1 MAREAV
7 SAIRSLLIPLDG
19 QYMLVPNSAVAEIL
33 TYRETRSVPGAP
45 DWFVGMLSWRNQ
57 TIPVISFEA
66 VSGAAAPTVNPR
78 TRIAVFNTV
87 GANPAYLRF
96 YAVMTQGFPSLINI
110 DKASIAP
117 LGGEETLADGV
128 ASKVLVAGRPAAIP
142 DLDYIES
149 RLVDRQQ
156 GLPVGQ

>member
-1 MAREAV
+1 MARDAA

-33 TYRETRSVPGAP
+33 TYRETRPVPGAP

-66 VSGAAAPTVNPR
+66 IAGGVAPTANPR

-96 YAVMTQGFPSLINI
+96 YAVLTQGFPSLINI

-117 LGGEETLADGV
+117 LGGDESVAEGV
-128 ASKVLVAGRPAAIP
+128 AAKVLVAGRPASIP
-142 DLDYIES
+142 DLDRIEA

-156 GLPVGQ
+156 AMPASG

>member
-1 MAREAV
+1 MARDV
-7 SAIRSLLIPLDG
+7 TSAIRSLLIPLEG

-33 TYRETRSVPGAP
+33 TYRETRAVPGAP
-45 DWFVGMLSWRNQ
+45 AWFIGMLSWRNQ

-66 VSGAAAPTVNPR
+66 VAGGATPEVSPR

-96 YAVMTQGFPSLINI
+96 YAVLTQGFPSLINI

-117 LGGEETLADGV
+117 LGSDDQVAEGV

-142 DLDYIES
+142 DLDHIES

-156 GLPVGQ
+156 VLPAEL

>member
-1 MAREAV
+1 MPHEAAA
-7 SAIRSLLIPLDG
+7 AIRSLLVPLDG

-33 TYRETRSVPGAP
+33 TYRETRPVPGAP

-66 VSGAAAPTVNPR
+66 IAGGATPAVNPR

-117 LGGEETLADGV
+117 LGDDEALAESV

-142 DLDYIES
+142 NLDYIES
-149 RLVDRQQ
+149 CLVDRQQ
-156 GLPVGQ
+156 GLPSAQ